1 MNRLTPL
8 TRSLNRT
15 PLVMLVTLCPIA
27 LAACEVD
34 QTKEIGVYR
43 EVIDADLPPKLREF
57 ADDSS
62 LSLAEAL
69 VMAAR
74 ENERLSLTGENYLQ
88 AVIEKK
94 RVLANFLPT
103 VSLAPAFTKVD
114 VANSAFSPDE
124 YIDLP
129 FRTGYANFNAPRDIA
144 KFDSSKFTIE
154 ERRAL
159 LLDAKESLLIDTA
172 QAYYEVLRAERQ
184 FAVLTNSLAVQE
196 ERVRDVSAQ
205 QEAGVARPLDVAQ
218 AKSQAASTRTLLEQA
233 RGDIRN
239 ARAALAFL
247 IGAKRVEGKLEDGF
261 DPSEQ
266 TPSLDALENAAFE
279 HRKDLAAAV
288 AGVHAARHSVDA
300 AIAQYYPSVTLN
312 LDTFVYRESIPTES
326 IYTAMLSANIP
337 VFTAGRIHADV
348 RTAWSQF
355 RQAKLR
361 ESFVRRQ
368 IRRDVAVAHA
378 ALETSER
385 RIKDLVTEVAAAR
398 EAFDQAA
405 DLVRFGRATN
415 LERLVAQ
422 DELLSA
428 QLRQANE
435 DYTHK
440 VASLSLRRATG
451 DLTVA
456 AGAAPAATQPS
467 R

>member
-1 MNRLTPL
+1 MI
-8 TRSLNRT
+8 
-15 PLVMLVTLCPIA
+15 VTLCPMVI
-27 LAACEVD
+27 AACAVD
-34 QTKEIGVYR
+34 QDKEVRVYR
-43 EVIDADLPPKLREF
+43 DVIEEDLPSGPREF
-57 ADDSS
+57 SES
-62 LSLAEAL
+62 QRLTLAEAL
-69 VMAAR
+69 AMAAR
-74 ENERLSLTGENYLQ
+74 ENERLDLAGENYLQ
-88 AVIEKK
+88 ALIDKK

-103 VSLAPAFTKVD
+103 VSLAPSFTKVD
-114 VANSAFSPDE
+114 IANSAFSPDE
-124 YIDLP
+124 FSDVP

-144 KFDSSKFTIE
+144 KFDSSRFTID

-159 LLDAKESLLIDTA
+159 LLDAVESLLIDTA

-196 ERVRDVSAQ
+196 ERVRDVTAQ
-205 QEAGVARPLDVAQ
+205 QDAGVARPLDVAQ
-218 AKSQAASTRTLLEQA
+218 ARSQAASTRTSLEQT
-233 RGDIRN
+233 RGDIHN

-247 IGAKRVEGKLEDGF
+247 IGAKHIEGKLADGF
-261 DPSEQ
+261 DPSAQVPQLE
-266 TPSLDALENAAFE
+266 ALENSAFE
-279 HRKDLAAAV
+279 HRKDLVAAI
-288 AGVHAARHSVDA
+288 AGVHAARHAVDA

-326 IYTAMLSANIP
+326 IYTAVLSANIP

-361 ESFVRRQ
+361 EAFVRRQ

-385 RIKDLVTEVAAAR
+385 RVKELVTEVAAAR

-422 DELLSA
+422 DGLLSA

-435 DYTHK
+435 EYNHK
-440 VASLSLRRATG
+440 VASLALRRATG
-451 DLTVA
+451 ELTIT
-456 AGAAPAATQPS
+456 AGGAPTTQPAMRPS